1 MRNRHRSSR
10 VRSSVITVALVTG
23 LAACGSSLPEP
34 EPDRA
39 PASPDPVISEEQL
52 SNLLDEIELTLDG
65 ADEEL
70 NAEALESRFSG
81 SALRARKAEYKSE
94 AADPTQEISEIPRDV
109 SMSVIPATEEWPRSI
124 MVVTEPPTD
133 SQIPRILVLTQE
145 TPRDNYSL
153 SVRSQLLPGVSMP
166 AMPLPTEGA
175 RPVPV
180 DAEDYVLA
188 PADVGE
194 GFVDVLKGKKKD
206 DDDSQSGKFG
216 EDQLSERIR
225 EEYSALKDGVSEVGS
240 VKKTFKT
247 PEEPIATFE
256 AIQGGAI
263 VVTTVTETTSFTVDS
278 GSLNVSSETSHLL
291 GKDSVSSELKTTH
304 TLSLVFYV
312 PENGSDDEI
321 QVLGETRDFVSAKG
335 K

>member
-1 MRNRHRSSR
+1 MRNKHRSSR
-10 VRSSVITVALVTG
+10 MRRTAVTVALLTG

-52 SNLLDEIELTLDG
+52 SHLLDEIELTLDD

-70 NAEALESRFSG
+70 DADALESRFSG

-94 AADPTQEISEIPRDV
+94 AADPSQEISEIPRNV

-145 TPRDNYSL
+145 SPRDNYSL
-153 SVRSQLLPGVSMP
+153 AVRSQLLPGVSMP

-175 RPVPV
+175 RPVPI
-180 DAEDYVLA
+180 DSEDFVLA
-188 PADVGE
+188 PGEVGE

-225 EEYSALKDGVSEVGS
+225 EE
-240 VKKTFKT
+240 
-247 PEEPIATFE
+247 
-256 AIQGGAI
+256 
-263 VVTTVTETTSFTVDS
+263 
-278 GSLNVSSETSHLL
+278 
-291 GKDSVSSELKTTH
+291 
-304 TLSLVFYV
+304 
-312 PENGSDDEI
+312 
-321 QVLGETRDFVSAKG
+321 
-335 K
+335 